1 MKKNNFLKKSL
12 ILLGVAGV
20 VSSGVY
26 FYPVL
31 LDYQKTRIESLQTE
45 ISALKEELV
54 PVRFKIIEK
63 TDSSVTVE
71 MRFYDAD
78 NKEISIKKLK
88 LNGTELTFD
97 FNVVKMKNNRKSD
110 SYLFFPIKVFTDRI
124 PPADG
129 VEISGEYNKNEFPAI
144 YDGSG
149 LSEND
154 RKVVTDLYK
163 IILEKE
169 PIIIEHFGSA
179 VHDLKTI
186 SELKTGFIY
195 RLVCHQSSGGM
206 EIERD

>member
-1 MKKNNFLKKSL
+1 MKKNNVLKKTL
-12 ILLGVAGV
+12 IFLGIAGV
-20 VSSGVY
+20 VSSGIY
-26 FYPVL
+26 FYPAL
-31 LDYQKTRIESLQTE
+31 IDYQKAKIESLQTE
-45 ISALKEELV
+45 ISALKEELI
-54 PVRFKIIEK
+54 PVRFKILDK

-78 NKEISIKKLK
+78 DKEISIKKLRM
-88 LNGTELTFD
+88 NGTELTFD

-110 SYLFFPIKVFTDRI
+110 TYLFFPEKVFTDRI

-129 VEISGEYNKNEFPAI
+129 IIISGEYNNNDFPAI
-144 YDGSG
+144 YDASG

-154 RKVVTDLYK
+154 RKVVSNLYK

-195 RLVCHQSSGGM
+195 QLVCHQSSGGM